1 MAIKTSNETKK
12 VINLEPNLAAALCYA
27 PFVGWVA
34 AIVLLVLE
42 KDKEVKWHA
51 IQALMLAIAIMIV
64 ASLLSATF
72 VLVVLSPIVWV
83 GGMVLQLI
91 LVVKT
96 YQKEKYRLPVLAE
109 WTDKVVAGSPAV
121 KS

>member
-1 MAIKTSNETKK
+1 MATKISGESKK
-12 VINLEPNLAAALCYA
+12 VINLEPNLAGALCYA
-27 PFVGWVA
+27 PFIGWVA
-34 AIVLLVLE
+34 AIILLVLE
-42 KDKEVKWHA
+42 KEKEVKWHA

-64 ASLLSATF
+64 ASLLSAT
-72 VLVVLSPIVWV
+72 VILVILTPMVWV

-109 WTDKVVAGSPAV
+109 WTDKVMAGSPAV